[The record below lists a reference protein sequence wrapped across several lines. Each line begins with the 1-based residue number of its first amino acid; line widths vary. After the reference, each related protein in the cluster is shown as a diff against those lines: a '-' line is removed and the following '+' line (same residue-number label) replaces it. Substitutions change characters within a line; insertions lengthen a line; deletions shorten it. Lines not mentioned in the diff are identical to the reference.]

1 MIVIRTITPED
12 AESFWDLRLNALKDN
27 PEAFSANY
35 EDSVTTTLESVRSRI
50 QVSDD
55 KFIVGAFSNNT
66 VIGMVGFVR
75 ELTKK
80 LNHKGNIWGT
90 YVAQEFRGQGIGRK
104 LMKETMI
111 RAKKLEGLSQINL
124 GVITFNEP
132 AKRMYESLGFK
143 SYGIEVKSM
152 KYNGKYFDEELL
164 TYHF

>member
-1 MIVIRTITPED
+1 
-12 AESFWDLRLNALKDN
+12 
-27 PEAFSANY
+27 
-35 EDSVTTTLESVRSRI
+35 
-50 QVSDD
+50 VSDD
-55 KFIVGAFSNNT
+55 KFIVGAFSYNT

-90 YVAQEFRGQGIGRK
+90 YVAQEFRRQGIGRK

-152 KYNGKYFDEELL
+152 KYNGKYFDEELM